1 MGTLH
6 YMSPEQALGKRGVVD
21 HRSDIYSL
29 GVTLYELLTLTAIFP
44 DEPDPVVLAKIAA
57 EDPTPPRQLNR
68 SIPVDLETIV
78 LKAMSK
84 EADERY
90 ATASEFAND
99 LALFLE
105 KEKSR
110 PGAGVWRTGWPA
122 GCGGIPPGSAWPALR
137 SLHSY

>member
-1 MGTLH
+1 M
-6 YMSPEQALGKRGVVD
+6 LGKRGVVD

-29 GVTLYELLTLTAIFP
+29 GVTLYELLTLTPIFP

-84 EADERY
+84 EADD
-90 ATASEFAND
+90 ATRQPPNLPTTWRFSSS
-99 LALFLE
+99 

-110 PGAGVWRTGWPA
+110 PGGGVWRTGWPA
-122 GCGGIPPGSAWPALR
+122 GCGGIPPGSEWRGPR
-137 SLHSY
+137 